1 MAIDKNI
8 IRIVSSI
15 LLVIGLFLPLM
26 SVSFLGMSKG
36 ISLFSFVTNIQSVP
50 FLGDNSRL
58 IFMVYAIFLIYLISI
73 GTCIIAIFK
82 DSKSLTILSGI
93 TALIYSGIVFLEV
106 IALKS
111 DLSSFGTDLISAA
124 GIGSTVANMTTDA
137 IGSVASDMVTVGIG
151 VGVSFLASLLLFGTL
166 FIEK

>member
-26 SVSFLGMSKG
+26 SISFLGMSKG
-36 ISLFSFVTNIQSVP
+36 ISLFSFVTNIQSLP
-50 FLGDNSRL
+50 LLGDDSRL
-58 IFMVYAIFLIYLISI
+58 VMMVYAIFLIYLTSI
-73 GTCIIAIFK
+73 VTCVLAIFK
-82 DSKSLTILSGI
+82 DSKSLTIVSGI

-106 IALKS
+106 LALKS
-111 DLSSFGTDLISAA
+111 DLSSFGTGLISA
-124 GIGSTVANMTTDA
+124 A

-151 VGVSFLASLLLFGTL
+151 VGVSLLASLLLFGTL

>member
-15 LLVIGLFLPLM
+15 LLVIGLFLPIM

-36 ISLFSFVTNIQSVP
+36 ISLFSFVTNIQSIP
-50 FLGDNSRL
+50 LLGDDSRL
-58 IFMVYAIFLIYLISI
+58 VMMVYAIFLIYLTSI
-73 GTCIIAIFK
+73 VTCVLAIFK

-106 IALKS
+106 LVLKS
-111 DLSSFGTDLISAA
+111 DLSSFGTGLISA
-124 GIGSTVANMTTDA
+124 V

>member
-15 LLVIGLFLPLM
+15 LLVIGLFLPIM

-36 ISLFSFVTNIQSVP
+36 ISLFSFVTNIQSIP
-50 FLGDNSRL
+50 LLGDDSRL
-58 IFMVYAIFLIYLISI
+58 VMMVYAIFLIYLTSI
-73 GTCIIAIFK
+73 VTCVLAIFK

-106 IALKS
+106 LALKS
-111 DLSSFGTDLISAA
+111 DLSSFGTGLISA
-124 GIGSTVANMTTDA
+124 A

>member
-1 MAIDKNI
+1 MAIDKKI

-15 LLVIGLFLPLM
+15 LLVIGLFLPIV
-26 SVSFLGMSKG
+26 SISFLGMSKG
-36 ISLFSFVTNIQSVP
+36 ISLFSFVTNIQSIP
-50 FLGDNSRL
+50 LLGDDSRL
-58 IFMVYAIFLIYLISI
+58 VMMVYAIFLIYLTSI
-73 GTCIIAIFK
+73 VTCVLAIFK

-106 IALKS
+106 FALKS
-111 DLSSFGTDLISAA
+111 DLSSFATDLISAV
-124 GIGSTVANMTTDA
+124 IGSAVIGSDA
-137 IGSVASDMVTVGIG
+137 IGSVASDMLTVGIG

>member
-15 LLVIGLFLPLM
+15 LLVIGLFLPIV
-26 SVSFLGMSKG
+26 SISFLGMSKG
-36 ISLFSFVTNIQSVP
+36 ISLFSFVTNIQSIP
-50 FLGDNSRL
+50 LLGDDSRL
-58 IFMVYAIFLIYLISI
+58 VMMVYAIFLIYLTSI
-73 GTCIIAIFK
+73 VTCVLAIFK

-106 IALKS
+106 LALKS
-111 DLSSFGTDLISAA
+111 DLSSFATDLISAA
-124 GIGSTVANMTTDA
+124 IGSAAIGSDA
-137 IGSVASDMVTVGIG
+137 VGSVASDMLTVGIG
-151 VGVSFLASLLLFGTL
+151 VGVSLLASLLLFGTL

>member
-36 ISLFSFVTNIQSVP
+36 ISLFSFVTNIQSIP
-50 FLGDNSRL
+50 LLGDDSRL
-58 IFMVYAIFLIYLISI
+58 VMMIYAIFLIYLTSI
-73 GTCIIAIFK
+73 VTCVLAIYK

-106 IALKS
+106 LALKS
-111 DLSSFGTDLISAA
+111 DLSSFGTGLISA
-124 GIGSTVANMTTDA
+124 A

-151 VGVSFLASLLLFGTL
+151 VGVSLLASLLLFGTL

>member
-1 MAIDKNI
+1 MAIDKKI

-15 LLVIGLFLPLM
+15 LLVIGLFLPIM
-26 SVSFLGMSKG
+26 SISFLGMSKG

-50 FLGDNSRL
+50 FLGDDSRL
-58 IFMVYAIFLIYLISI
+58 VMMVYAIFLIYLTSI
-73 GTCIIAIFK
+73 VTCVLAIFK

-106 IALKS
+106 LALKS
-111 DLSSFGTDLISAA
+111 DLSSFGNNLISA
-124 GIGSTVANMTTDA
+124 A
-137 IGSVASDMVTVGIG
+137 IGSVASDMLTVGIG

>member
-36 ISLFSFVTNIQSVP
+36 ISLFSFVTNIQSIP
-50 FLGDNSRL
+50 LLGDDSRL
-58 IFMVYAIFLIYLISI
+58 VMMVYAIFLIYLISI
-73 GTCIIAIFK
+73 VTCVLAIFK

-106 IALKS
+106 LALKS
-111 DLSSFGTDLISAA
+111 DLSSFGTGLISA
-124 GIGSTVANMTTDA
+124 A

>member
-36 ISLFSFVTNIQSVP
+36 ISLFSFVTNIQSIP
-50 FLGDNSRL
+50 FLGDDSRL
-58 IFMVYAIFLIYLISI
+58 VMMVYAIFLIYLTSI
-73 GTCIIAIFK
+73 VTCVLAIFK

-93 TALIYSGIVFLEV
+93 TALIYSGIVFVEV
-106 IALKS
+106 LALKS
-111 DLSSFGTDLISAA
+111 DLSSFGNNLISA
-124 GIGSTVANMTTDA
+124 A
-137 IGSVASDMVTVGIG
+137 IGSVASDMLTVGIG